1 MGGSSKKV
9 TVGYKYYLGIHMIL
23 CHGPVDKIVRIRV
36 DEKDAWLGSRRAGS
50 IRINRSDLFGG
61 ESREGGIEGYLDFE
75 TGEPTQGV
83 NDYLQSRLGGL
94 VPAFRGVV
102 GVVLRQMYIGMN
114 PYLKKWDFRVSRVM
128 VRQDGLPQWYP
139 QMAVIPTAAAF
150 AVRQR
155 ILFALDTSG
164 SMAEPVGGGRT
175 RLDVMKDNMIQVLDE
190 LSYLSQD
197 SPAPVDVAIRT
208 LSGSSR
214 SYTAIGQAQIN
225 SLKTFIMGLSAS
237 GGTSFTSSFAYAKS
251 WFSPHS
257 GERHNVM
264 VIVTDGAPDPLDEF
278 PNTLAEAAPI
288 LSRQGDWSGNNEVEV
303 YGVNIDLDNVGYTE
317 QLINTPQ
324 VGVPVID
331 GSDPTALYN
340 AIFFAFMGESPA
352 MNIVHAI
359 RETLTD
365 PDWGMGYMESDL
377 DDASFRAAARQL
389 RAERLG
395 VCILWDRQKSI
406 EDFTTELLKHAN
418 AALFVDRRTG
428 LFKIR
433 LIRDDYDADNILE
446 LDERHIQKVENFR
459 RPTFGELTTSVTINY
474 WNVTTGASSSVTA
487 QDPALAAMQGAPVAT
502 TLQFIGLPDA
512 GMAGRVAMLN
522 LRSLS
527 GQYASCDIY
536 ADRTARDLEIGDVF
550 KATWPEFGLHGAV
563 MRVVSMAY
571 GDGKTNRIKITCME
585 DAFSMPLASPVTPSE
600 PIWDNPAQPPKPAT
614 RQLSFEVPYLE
625 LVQRQGQDVVDLL
638 LTNNP
643 DASYVG
649 GAAVSPGG
657 SAINARIYVDSGT
670 GYEDSG
676 LVDFSPGADV
686 AAPVSRSDTQI
697 AITEA
702 YALDQVT
709 LGTWLQIGTE
719 LMAIEGINEL
729 GGFITVKRGV
739 LDTVPTTHEAGAS
752 IIFWDEYSS
761 AEDTEYVSGET
772 IGVKIAPVSGSGE
785 VPLTDAVAMPVAL
798 RGRAARPYPPAQ
810 VQVNG
815 VYWPSQ
821 VLSSIALTW
830 SHRNRVQQTGSVLL
844 GFTDGGTS
852 EPEAGTTYGV
862 TVRDFQGLELT
873 TASGMTGTSYIV
885 PGTTMALMGGSGT
898 IEVFSERDGLECF
911 QRVIIPVLVA
921 DSGGADIELAMDEV
935 QITPPDGGSLVI
947 VMDEFL

>member
-36 DEKDAWLGSRRAGS
+36 DEKDAWLGSRRAGR

-61 ESREGGIEGYLDFE
+61 ESREGGIEGNLDFE

-190 LSYLSQD
+190 LSYLAQD

-208 LSGSSR
+208 LSGSLR

-225 SLKTFIMGLSAS
+225 SLKSFIMGLSVS

-251 WFSPHS
+251 WFGPHG

-264 VIVTDGAPDPLDEF
+264 VIVTDGEPSPVSEF
-278 PNTLAEAAPI
+278 PDTLAEAAPI

-331 GSDPTALYN
+331 GADPSALYN

-433 LIRDDYDADNILE
+433 LIRDDYDVNNILE

-643 DASYVG
+643 DAAYVG

-657 SAINARIYVDSGT
+657 SAINARFYVDAGT
-670 GYEDSG
+670 GFEDSG
-676 LVDFSPGADV
+676 LVDFSPGATIATPLGRLDTSV
-686 AAPVSRSDTQI
+686 MLSDGF
-697 AITEA
+697 
-702 YALDQVT
+702 ALDQIV
-709 LGTWLQIGTE
+709 LGTWAQIGQE
-719 LMAIEGINEL
+719 LVAIEALNLATGEATI
-729 GGFITVKRGV
+729 KRGV
-739 LDTVPTTHEAGAS
+739 LDTVPAEHPAGLN
-752 IIFWDEYSS
+752 IVFWDEYAS
-761 AEDTEYVSGET
+761 AEETEYLRGET
-772 IGVKIAPVSGSGE
+772 IHIKIAPVSGSGE
-785 VPLTDAVAMPVAL
+785 VPLTDAEALPVPL
-798 RGRAARPYPPAQ
+798 VGRAARPYPPAR
-810 VQVNG
+810 VQVNDAF
-815 VYWPSQ
+815 WPSFT
-821 VLSSIALTW
+821 LSSATITW
-830 SHRNRVQQTGSVLL
+830 VHRNRLQQTGGALL
-844 GFTDGGTS
+844 GFEDAGLAQ
-852 EPEAGTTYGV
+852 PETGVTYTVEVKDSAGTTI
-862 TVRDFQGLELT
+862 T
-873 TASGMTGTSYIV
+873 TAAGLTGTAYTV
-885 PGTTMALMGGSGT
+885 PVATLAVMGGSGT
-898 IEVFSERDGLECF
+898 FEVYSERAGLPSF
-911 QRVIIPVLVA
+911 QRVIIPVIVA
-921 DSGGADIELAMDEV
+921 ESDGGDLEFIMGDSS
-935 QITPPDGGSLVI
+935 TPPAGDGI
-947 VMDEFL
+947 TFIME